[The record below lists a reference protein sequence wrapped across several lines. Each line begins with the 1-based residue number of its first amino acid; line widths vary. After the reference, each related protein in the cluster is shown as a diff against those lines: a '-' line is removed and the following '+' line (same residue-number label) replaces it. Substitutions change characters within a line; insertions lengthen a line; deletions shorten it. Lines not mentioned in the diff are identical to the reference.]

1 MKAILS
7 FLLVAVL
14 ALQPSFAQQDNEG
27 KPDAWSRIE
36 KMISKQ
42 RYTDAYT
49 LADSLRTV
57 AMTRAEAGQ
66 KGWATS
72 RQLLTSTWYMERA
85 AINYQEDVADSSLA
99 RFRAILPY
107 LTTVDSCLC
116 YIFLGNIDSA
126 LVDTLALREV
136 PNMQIADFC
145 SAPKNVSFNTT
156 PTMYDLVM
164 HLAMEIV
171 PQKRRIELQ
180 RQLTAWYSTSCPT
193 KGSVNLILYNEI
205 RLINFLVAQPNKSL
219 AYRKRLVQDCLNRCR
234 WTGNEQMA
242 ELYDRMAGFYEQDGD
257 YLTALAYCDSAI
269 ARWPKSK
276 GGVACANRKRTIQS
290 TNIDMTISEVSPANR
305 DILMRVST
313 RNVDNL
319 YYRVIKYPEW
329 LKQYYK
335 SDSDK
340 RPRLLKERVV
350 KSWSQSFS
358 LPKDYKSYKHYG
370 YIPALAPG
378 SYLLL
383 ASPTKDFASEGFCV
397 KGFTV
402 SAAVFVIMSLP
413 EDSVYGYV
421 VDYATGGPVAGQK
434 VQLQRSKNYYDAK
447 YSTVA
452 TATTDAQG
460 FFAFGAE
467 GVKDRYE
474 FDWRLVTKY
483 KGLEVVSNC
492 SIGPNERDTV
502 RDATEMFLDR
512 PVYRPG
518 DTVQFMLVKGR
529 VENNRRGH
537 TVGGDRLQLL
547 LFDVN
552 YKAIDTLYGT
562 TDAYG
567 SLSGRFVIP
576 AHALPGR
583 FVIRAYQADFDNRNG
598 RVCEKSFP
606 VEAYKQPKFTVTL
619 KGVDRKDA
627 EGHSVVPSL
636 GDSLVVEGLAAS
648 YTQVP
653 VSGAKVVY
661 SVTRSMMRPWWR
673 RWFGNSLYSE
683 VVTLVSD
690 SLVTDAEGQF
700 RIAFVAEPDS
710 NIELS
715 TNPCFTYEVRVD
727 VTDINGETH
736 SQSLT
741 LNAGYDNSYISI
753 TLPEQLQELASVEY
767 KYCDI
772 NGTPMKG
779 YVVLSVE
786 RLRQPEHPL
795 LSHSQLLA
803 GVRHTI
809 SHEEF
814 GKRFPLTAY
823 THEEENMWNWPVE
836 KRVFDTRVK
845 CEGLTLNKV
854 PMPMLEPG
862 VYRLRMATDEHGKRS
877 VADTLVVVYTPKGST
892 KVYTMDLLWSDI
904 NTQEAKVGDTVV
916 LRFGTR
922 HRDVHA
928 AYELVC
934 GDKTVQRRLLRV
946 DNGIA
951 TLRIPVSE
959 TLLGGFD
966 VNLCAVKEGR
976 FEREHYRVEVPF
988 EHKKLDVQILTFRD
1002 KLTPG
1007 EKERWTIKIEKSKSE
1022 NYPDASAN
1030 SQSSILNSQFALLLG
1045 MYDAALDN
1053 YGYGGNSFAWF
1064 PWRNTES
1071 NTAVGLSY
1079 YLDWRYREGHDLL
1092 IPHGKYLYYQGK
1104 SPSGWHFTALNHRGW
1119 RWRNSL
1125 SMPGTSVE
1133 SIVASVGGVGY
1144 ATARGES
1151 GMVTKNGSVR
1161 KRAGVKNVIQA
1172 ADDTD
1177 DIVVTDL
1184 EVVEDDV
1191 EMEEALLFIAD
1202 NAASAKATGA
1212 GGESEK
1218 PYIRTNLSTLAFFE
1232 PTLRTDKDGTVSY
1245 SFTAPDLLTQW
1256 NVKGLAW
1263 TQELATGSLERQL
1276 LTRKELMIQPNMP
1289 RFLREGDTAT
1299 LMAKVMNLTDSDL
1312 TVTVEFSF
1320 EIENSKLKIENSADK
1335 RKNSQFSI
1343 LNSQLITVPARGTVP
1358 VQFTVN
1364 VPVGGTVA
1372 TYKYVATAAK
1382 HSDGEQGPLPLLT
1395 NRQAVTQSVSMYMNS
1410 KGTKQYTMTLPTSAT
1425 AQPVSFTVE
1434 YTANPIWLAIQSLPF
1449 MKECSNPSNIY
1460 LFNSYYVN
1468 TIGKTIAEQFPQLK
1482 HCADQAMLGD
1492 NKTATEAGSPLL
1504 RNEDIKQTLLD
1515 ETPWLRSG
1523 LSEVEQLKNIARFY
1537 DSETLEQQ
1545 CKEAFG
1551 KLQKE
1556 QRRDGGWPWMPGG
1569 RHSSTYVTQHI
1580 LKGYGMMARQM
1591 SRGIT
1596 SMETRALAYVDKEA
1610 YKDYLDWQK
1619 YLAKHPDSKCK
1630 PIMLDYLYTR
1640 SYYAGRSF
1648 AGGAKQAFDYFYSNA
1663 KQRYGDYTSLY
1674 DQALLALV
1682 FQRNGDTKLAR
1693 EMVER
1698 IRQKALYSDEMGM
1711 YWRDNKAGWFY
1722 YQRPVETQALLIE
1735 TFREVMPQDSHSVG
1749 QMQQW
1754 LLKQKQTTRWSS
1766 DIATLRAIQALL
1778 PVGTKSVSPALVPD
1792 DNIIVRGKALVD
1804 TLQVDVT
1811 GGSAG
1816 YLRHT
1821 YRADSLASLTAGRNV
1836 STTIVRDV
1844 KGISWGAL
1852 YYQYTEQM
1860 DKIPASETGITLS
1873 RTLYKVEA
1881 DGSLTELKKGR
1892 GVAVGDRLRVR
1903 LNVQCDRNMEY
1914 VELKEFRAACLEPV
1928 STTSGWAWTN
1938 GLSYYVAINNSHN
1951 AVYIDR
1957 LEKGKYIIDADYYV
1971 TNPGSFTLAPSVLQC
1986 LYAPEFRATS
1996 PGQRIEVK

>member
-1 MKAILS
+1 MC
-7 FLLVAVL
+7 
-14 ALQPSFAQQDNEG
+14 
-27 KPDAWSRIE
+27 
-36 KMISKQ
+36 SKG
-42 RYTDAYT
+42 
-49 LADSLRTV
+49 DSLKV
-57 AMTRAEAGQ
+57 E
-66 KGWATS
+66 
-72 RQLLTSTWYMERA
+72 
-85 AINYQEDVADSSLA
+85 
-99 RFRAILPY
+99 
-107 LTTVDSCLC
+107 
-116 YIFLGNIDSA
+116 
-126 LVDTLALREV
+126 LR
-136 PNMQIADFC
+136 
-145 SAPKNVSFNTT
+145 
-156 PTMYDLVM
+156 
-164 HLAMEIV
+164 
-171 PQKRRIELQ
+171 
-180 RQLTAWYSTSCPT
+180 
-193 KGSVNLILYNEI
+193 
-205 RLINFLVAQPNKSL
+205 
-219 AYRKRLVQDCLNRCR
+219 
-234 WTGNEQMA
+234 
-242 ELYDRMAGFYEQDGD
+242 
-257 YLTALAYCDSAI
+257 
-269 ARWPKSK
+269 
-276 GGVACANRKRTIQS
+276 
-290 TNIDMTISEVSPANR
+290 
-305 DILMRVST
+305 
-313 RNVDNL
+313 
-319 YYRVIKYPEW
+319 
-329 LKQYYK
+329 
-335 SDSDK
+335 
-340 RPRLLKERVV
+340 
-350 KSWSQSFS
+350 
-358 LPKDYKSYKHYG
+358 
-370 YIPALAPG
+370 
-378 SYLLL
+378 
-383 ASPTKDFASEGFCV
+383 
-397 KGFTV
+397 
-402 SAAVFVIMSLP
+402 
-413 EDSVYGYV
+413 
-421 VDYATGGPVAGQK
+421 
-434 VQLQRSKNYYDAK
+434 
-447 YSTVA
+447 
-452 TATTDAQG
+452 
-460 FFAFGAE
+460 
-467 GVKDRYE
+467 
-474 FDWRLVTKY
+474 
-483 KGLEVVSNC
+483 
-492 SIGPNERDTV
+492 
-502 RDATEMFLDR
+502 
-512 PVYRPG
+512 
-518 DTVQFMLVKGR
+518 
-529 VENNRRGH
+529 
-537 TVGGDRLQLL
+537 
-547 LFDVN
+547 DVN
-552 YKAIDTLYGT
+552 YKVVDTLVGV
-562 TDAYG
+562 TDEFG
-567 SLSGRFVIP
+567 SLGGRFVVP
-576 AHALPGR
+576 AHALPGAFTIQTFYAYR
-583 FVIRAYQADFDNRNG
+583 TGGLDALCIKTIR
-598 RVCEKSFP
+598 

-619 KGVDRKDA
+619 KAADRKDA
-627 EGHSVVPSL
+627 EGHSIAPAL

-653 VSGAKVVY
+653 VGGAKVVY
-661 SVTRSMMRPWWR
+661 SVTRSMMWPWWR
-673 RWFGNSLYSE
+673 RHYYDGAMRE
-683 VVTLVSD
+683 AATLVSD
-690 SLVTDAEGQF
+690 SLVTDGEGSF

-715 TNPCFTYEVRVD
+715 SKPCFVYDVRVD

-736 SQSLT
+736 SKSLS
-741 LNAGYDNSYISI
+741 LNAGYENSFISI
-753 TLPEQLQELASVEY
+753 TLPEQLSELGSVEY
-767 KYCDI
+767 RYCDI
-772 NGTPMKG
+772 NGTPLTG
-779 YVVLSVE
+779 YVNLYVE
-786 RLRQPEHPL
+786 RLRQPGSL
-795 LSHSQLLA
+795 WLA
-803 GVRHTI
+803 HQQMMSGVRHTI
-809 SHEEF
+809 SREEF
-814 GKRFPLTAY
+814 NKRFPLTAY
-823 THEEENMWNWPVE
+823 SREEENMWNWPVE
-836 KRVFDTRVK
+836 KQVFDTRVK
-845 CEGLTLNKV
+845 CEGLTLNRV
-854 PMPMLEPG
+854 PLPVLEPG
-862 VYRLRMATDEHGKRS
+862 VYRLRMALDGEGNKST
-877 VADTLVVVYTPKGST
+877 ADTLVVVYTPKGCRR
-892 KVYTMDLLWSDI
+892 VNTMELLWSDI
-904 NTQEAKVGDTVV
+904 SAQEAKVGDTVTV
-916 LRFGTR
+916 RLGSR
-922 HRDVHA
+922 HKNVHVA
-928 AYELVC
+928 CELMC
-934 GDKTVQRRLLRV
+934 GERVVERRRLTV

-951 TLRIPVSE
+951 TLSIPVTE
-959 TLLGGFD
+959 ALLGGFD
-966 VNLCAVKEGR
+966 VSLCAVKEGR
-976 FEREHYRVEVPF
+976 SEKENYRVEVPF
-988 EHKKLDVQILTFRD
+988 EHKKLNVEILTFRD

-1007 EKERWTIKIEKSKSE
+1007 EKERWTIKIENPKLK
-1022 NYPDASAN
+1022 NDNFPVAAAN
-1030 SQSSILNSQFALLLG
+1030 AQFALLLG

-1053 YGYGGNSFAWF
+1053 YGFGGNTFAFF
-1064 PWRNTES
+1064 PWS
-1071 NTAVGLSY
+1071 NNRSVSAYGMVFNY
-1079 YLDWRYREGHDLL
+1079 PWQYRSWHDLL
-1092 IPHGKYLYYQGK
+1092 VPTGKYLRYEGK
-1104 SPSGWHFTALNHRGW
+1104 TARGWDFTALNHRGW
-1119 RWRNSL
+1119 KWRRMSGSQL
-1125 SMPGTSVE
+1125 E

-1144 ATARGES
+1144 TDGSSTARGES
-1151 GMVTKNGSVR
+1151 GMVAMNGAVR
-1161 KRAGVKNVIQA
+1161 KRAGVKNA
-1172 ADDTD
+1172 AVGEPEVT
-1177 DIVVTDL
+1177 TDL
-1184 EVVEDDV
+1184 EVVEDV
-1191 EMEEALLFIAD
+1191 MVMEEAAVMY
-1202 NAASAKATGA
+1202 AVEPSAKTRSVT
-1212 GGESEK
+1212 EEK
-1218 PYIRTNLSTLAFFE
+1218 PYVRTNLSTLAFFE
-1232 PTLRTDKDGTVSY
+1232 PTLRTDRDGTVSY

-1276 LTRKELMIQPNMP
+1276 ITRKELMIQPNMP

-1312 TVTVEFSF
+1312 TVKVEFSF
-1320 EIENSKLKIENSADK
+1320 EIENGEWRIENYPGAAA
-1335 RKNSQFSI
+1335 NSQFSI
-1343 LNSQLITVPARGTVP
+1343 LKSQLITVPARGTVP
-1358 VQFTVN
+1358 VQFTVT

-1372 TYKYVATAAK
+1372 TYKYVATAAR

-1395 NRQAVTQSVSMYMNS
+1395 NRQAVTQSVSMYMNC

-1492 NKTATEAGSPLL
+1492 NKTATEANSPLL

-1545 CKEAFG
+1545 CKETFG

-1556 QRRDGGWPWMPGG
+1556 QRHDGGWPWMPGG

-1735 TFREVMPQDSHSVG
+1735 TFREVMPQDTHSVG

-1778 PVGTKSVSPALVPD
+1778 PVGTKSSSPALVPD

-1903 LNVQCDRNMEY
+1903 LHVQCDRNMEY

-1928 STTSGWAWTN
+1928 STTSGWAWTS

-1951 AVYIDR
+1951 TVYIDR
-1957 LEKGKYIIDADYYV
+1957 LEKGKYIVDADYYV

>member
-27 KPDAWSRIE
+27 KPDAWFRIE

-57 AMTRAEAGQ
+57 AMTRAKAGQ

-85 AINYQEDVADSSLA
+85 AINYQEDVADSSLS

-107 LTTVDSCLC
+107 LNPVDRTLC
-116 YIFLGNIDSA
+116 HIFLGNIDSA
-126 LVDTLALREV
+126 LVDTVALREV
-136 PNMQIADFC
+136 PNLQIADFC
-145 SAPKNVSFNTT
+145 AAPKNVSFNTT

-164 HLAMEIV
+164 HLAMEYV

-242 ELYDRMAGFYEQDGD
+242 ELYDRMAGFCEQDGD

-269 ARWPKSK
+269 ARWPKSQ
-276 GGVACANRKRTIQS
+276 GGVACANRKRQIETKK
-290 TNIDMTISEVSPANR
+290 IDMSIAEVSPAGR
-305 DILMRVST
+305 DILMRVET
-313 RNVDNL
+313 RNVQNL
-319 YYRVIKYPEW
+319 YYRLIKFPEW
-329 LKQYYK
+329 YKDYYK
-335 SDSDK
+335 SDSEI
-340 RPRLLKERVV
+340 RARLLKERVV
-350 KSWSQSFS
+350 KTWSQSFT
-358 LPKDYKSYKHYG
+358 LPKDYKFYKHYG
-370 YIPALAPG
+370 YIPGLAPG
-378 SYLLL
+378 RYLLM
-383 ASPTKDFASEGFCV
+383 ASPTKDFTSEGFCA

-402 SAAVFVIMSLP
+402 SAAVFVIMSSP

-421 VDYATGGPVAGQK
+421 VDYGTGGPVAGQK
-434 VQLQRSKNYYDAK
+434 VQLQRSKNYYNAK
-447 YSTVA
+447 YGTVA

-467 GVKDRYE
+467 GVKDRFE
-474 FDWRLVTKY
+474 FDWRLVTQY

-518 DTVQFMLVKGR
+518 DTVQFMLVEGR
-529 VENNRRGH
+529 VEFNRTGH
-537 TVGGDRLQLL
+537 AVVGDRLQLL
-547 LFDVN
+547 LYDVN
-552 YKAIDTLYGT
+552 YKTIDTLYGT

-576 AHALPGR
+576 AHALPGQ
-583 FVIRAYQADFDNRNG
+583 FVIRAYQANFDNRD
-598 RVCEKSFP
+598 RVVCMKSFP

-627 EGHSVVPSL
+627 EGHSVAPSL

-715 TNPCFTYEVRVD
+715 TKPCFTYEVRVD

-753 TLPEQLQELASVEY
+753 TLPEQLQELANVEY

-772 NGTPMKG
+772 NGTPLKG
-779 YVVLSVE
+779 YVALSVE
-786 RLRQPEHPL
+786 RLRQPERPL

-809 SHEEF
+809 SREEF
-814 GKRFPLTAY
+814 DKRFPLTAY
-823 THEEENMWNWPVE
+823 TREEENMWNWPVE

-845 CEGLTLNKV
+845 CEGLTLNRV

-862 VYRLRMATDEHGKRS
+862 VYRLRMATDEHGKRT
-877 VADTLVVVYTPKGST
+877 VVDTLVVVYTPKGST

-904 NTQEAKVGDTVV
+904 STESARVGDTVV

-922 HRDVHA
+922 HKDVHV
-928 AYELVC
+928 AYEMVC
-934 GDKTVQRRLLRV
+934 GDKTVQRRLLHV
-946 DNGIA
+946 DNEIA

-959 TLLGGFD
+959 ALLGGFD

-988 EHKKLDVQILTFRD
+988 EHKKLDVQIVTFRD

-1053 YGYGGNSFAWF
+1053 YGFGGNSFAWF
-1064 PWRNTES
+1064 PWHNTES

-1079 YLDWRYREGHDLL
+1079 YLDWRYREGYDLL
-1092 IPHGKYLYYQGK
+1092 IPHGKYTSFQGK
-1104 SPSGWHFTALNHRGW
+1104 RPGGWNFTALNHRGW

-1125 SMPGTSVE
+1125 SMPGTQVE

-1151 GMVTKNGSVR
+1151 GMVTRNGAVG
-1161 KRAGVKNVIQA
+1161 KRAAVKNA
-1172 ADDTD
+1172 AVLEPEVT
-1177 DIVVTDL
+1177 TDL
-1184 EVVEDDV
+1184 EVVEDV
-1191 EMEEALLFIAD
+1191 MVMEEAAVMY
-1202 NAASAKATGA
+1202 AVEPSAKTRSVA
-1212 GGESEK
+1212 EEK
-1218 PYIRTNLSTLAFFE
+1218 PYVRTNLSTLAFFE
-1232 PTLRTDKDGTVSY
+1232 PTLRADRDGTVSY

-1276 LTRKELMIQPNMP
+1276 ITRKELMIQPNMP

-1312 TVTVEFSF
+1312 TVEVEFSF
-1320 EIENSKLKIENSADK
+1320 EIVNSKLKIENSADK
-1335 RKNSQFSI
+1335 RNNSQFSI
-1343 LNSQLITVPARGTVP
+1343 LNSQIITVPARGTMP
-1358 VQFTVN
+1358 VQFTVT

-1372 TYKYVATAAK
+1372 TYKYVATAAR

-1395 NRQAVTQSVSMYMNS
+1395 NRQAVTQSVSMYMNG
-1410 KGTKQYTMTLPTSAT
+1410 KGTKQYSMSLPASTT

-1492 NKTATEAGSPLL
+1492 NKTATEANSPLL

-1537 DSETLEQQ
+1537 DSESLEQQ
-1545 CKEAFG
+1545 CKEAFD

-1556 QRRDGGWPWMPGG
+1556 QRYDGGWPWMPGG

-1640 SYYAGRSF
+1640 SYYAGCSF
-1648 AGGAKQAFDYFYSNA
+1648 DGNAKQAFDYFYGNA

-1693 EMVER
+1693 EIVER

-1735 TFREVMPQDSHSVG
+1735 TFREVTPQDTHSVG

-1766 DIATLRAIQALL
+1766 DIATLRAIQALM
-1778 PVGTKSVSPALVPD
+1778 PVGTKKFSPALVPD

-1804 TLQVDVT
+1804 TLQVDVA
-1811 GGSAG
+1811 GSSAG

-1860 DKIPASETGITLS
+1860 DKIPASETGITLT

-1928 STTSGWAWTN
+1928 STASGWVWTN

-1957 LEKGKYIIDADYYV
+1957 LEKGKYIIDTDYYV
-1971 TNPGSFTLAPSVLQC
+1971 TNPGTFTLAPSVLQC

-1996 PGQRIEVK
+1996 PGQRITVK

>member
-1 MKAILS
+1 MKPIVS
-7 FLLVAVL
+7 LLIVAVL
-14 ALQPSFAQQDNEG
+14 ALQPVFAQQGNNG
-27 KPDAWSRIE
+27 KPDAWARIE
-36 KMISKQ
+36 KQLSNQ
-42 RYTDAYT
+42 RYTNAYT

-57 AMTRAEAGQ
+57 AMGRARAGQ
-66 KGWATS
+66 RGPATS
-72 RQLLTSTWYMERA
+72 RQLLAATWFMERA
-85 AINYQEDVADSSLA
+85 AITYQEDLADSSLA

-164 HLAMEIV
+164 HLAMENV

-180 RQLTAWYSTSCPT
+180 RQLTAWYSSRPS
-193 KGSVNLILYNEI
+193 KGNVNLILFNEI
-205 RLINFLVAQPNKSL
+205 RLVNFLAAQPNKTL

-234 WTGNEQMA
+234 WSGNEQMA
-242 ELYDRMAGFYEQDGD
+242 QLYDRMAGFCEQDGD

-269 ARWPKSK
+269 ARWPKSQ

-340 RPRLLKERVV
+340 RARLLKERVV

-378 SYLLL
+378 RYLLM
-383 ASPTKDFASEGFCV
+383 ASPTKDFTSEGFCV

-402 SAAVFVIMSLP
+402 SAAVFVIMSSP

-421 VDYATGGPVAGQK
+421 VDYVTGGPVAGQK

-460 FFAFGAE
+460 FFAFGVE

-529 VENNRRGH
+529 VEYNRRGYA
-537 TVGGDRLQLL
+537 VGGDSVKVE

-552 YKAIDTLYGT
+552 YKTVDTLRGI

-567 SLSGRFVIP
+567 SFSGQFVIP
-576 AHALPGR
+576 TKALPGQFR
-583 FVIRAYQADFDNRNG
+583 IAAYYTNPKKKKETLCG
-598 RVCEKSFP
+598 KYFP

-627 EGHSVVPSL
+627 EGHSVAPSL
-636 GDSLVVEGLAAS
+636 GDSLAVEGLAAS

-673 RWFGNSLYSE
+673 RWFGYSLYSE

-690 SLVTDAEGQF
+690 SLATDAEGQF

-753 TLPEQLQELASVEY
+753 TLPEQLQELANVEY

-786 RLRQPEHPL
+786 RLRQPERPL

-803 GVRHTI
+803 GVLHTI
-809 SHEEF
+809 SRDEF

-823 THEEENMWNWPVE
+823 TREEENMWNWPVE

-845 CEGLTLNKV
+845 CEGLTLNRV

-862 VYRLRMATDEHGKRS
+862 VYRLRMATDEHGKRT

-904 NTQEAKVGDTVV
+904 STQEAQVGDTVV
-916 LRFGTR
+916 LRYGTR
-922 HRDVHA
+922 HSDVHA

-959 TLLGGFD
+959 ALLGGFD

-1007 EKERWTIKIEKSKSE
+1007 EKERWTIKIEKTKSD

-1030 SQSSILNSQFALLLG
+1030 SQFSILNSQYALLLG

-1092 IPHGKYLYYQGK
+1092 IPHGKYIYYQGK
-1104 SPSGWHFTALNHRGW
+1104 SPSGWDFTALNHRGW
-1119 RWRNSL
+1119 RWSNVL
-1125 SMPGTSVE
+1125 PMPGTSVE

-1151 GMVTKNGSVR
+1151 GMVKRNGAVS
-1161 KRAGVKNVIQA
+1161 KRAAVKNA
-1172 ADDTD
+1172 AVLEPEVT
-1177 DIVVTDL
+1177 TDL
-1184 EVVEDDV
+1184 EVVEDV
-1191 EMEEALLFIAD
+1191 MVMEEAAVMYAVD
-1202 NAASAKATGA
+1202 PSAKTKSAT
-1212 GGESEK
+1212 EEK
-1218 PYIRTNLSTLAFFE
+1218 PYVRTNLSTLAFFE

-1276 LTRKELMIQPNMP
+1276 ITRKELMIQPNMP

-1335 RKNSQFSI
+1335 RNNSQFSI
-1343 LNSQLITVPARGTVP
+1343 LKSQLITVPARGTVP

-1372 TYKYVATAAK
+1372 TYKYVATAAR

-1395 NRQAVTQSVSMYMNS
+1395 NRQAVTQSVSMYMNG
-1410 KGTKQYTMTLPTSAT
+1410 KGSKQYTMTFPTST
-1425 AQPVSFTVE
+1425 TIQPVSFTVE

-1468 TIGKTIAEQFPQLK
+1468 TVGKTIAEQFPQLK
-1482 HCADQAMLGD
+1482 HCAD
-1492 NKTATEAGSPLL
+1492 NATEEDSPLF
-1504 RNEDIKQTLLD
+1504 RNADIKQTLLD

-1523 LSEVEQLKNIARFY
+1523 MNEVERMKNIARFY
-1537 DSETLEQQ
+1537 DEEELQRQNSETFE
-1545 CKEAFG
+1545 

-1556 QRRDGGWPWMPGG
+1556 QRGDGGWSWMPGG
-1569 RHSSTYVTQHI
+1569 KYSSTYVTQHI
-1580 LKGYGMMARQM
+1580 LKGFGVMARQI
-1591 SRGIT
+1591 SRGKT
-1596 SMETRALAYVDKEA
+1596 PMESRALAYVDKEA
-1610 YKDYLDWQK
+1610 YREYVEWMRYLE
-1619 YLAKHPDSKCK
+1619 KHPNSHYK

-1640 SYYAGRSF
+1640 SYYTGQSF
-1648 AGGAKQAFDYFYSNA
+1648 AGGAKKAFDYFYGNA

-1735 TFREVMPQDSHSVG
+1735 TFREVTPQDTHSVG

-1766 DIATLRAIQALL
+1766 DIATLRAIQALM
-1778 PVGTKSVSPALVPD
+1778 PVGDKNWNPSRVPD
-1792 DNIIVRGKALVD
+1792 DAVVVKGKALVD
-1804 TLQVDVT
+1804 TLQVAVAD
-1811 GGSAG
+1811 GSAG
-1816 YLRHT
+1816 YMRHT
-1821 YRADSLASLTAGRNV
+1821 YRMDSLSALCGGRNV
-1836 STTIVRDV
+1836 SATIERKD

-1903 LNVQCDRNMEY
+1903 LHVQCDRNMEY

>member
-1 MKAILS
+1 MKPIVS
-7 FLLVAVL
+7 LLIVAVL
-14 ALQPSFAQQDNEG
+14 ALQPVFAQQGNNG

-36 KMISKQ
+36 KQLSSQ

-57 AMTRAEAGQ
+57 AMGRALAGQ
-66 KGWATS
+66 RGPATS

-164 HLAMEIV
+164 HLAMENV

-269 ARWPKSK
+269 ARWPKSQ
-276 GGVACANRKRTIQS
+276 GGVECANRKRQIETKK
-290 TNIDMTISEVSPANR
+290 IDMSISEVSSAGR
-305 DILMRVST
+305 DILMRVET

-329 LKQYYK
+329 YKNYYK
-335 SDSDK
+335 SDSEI
-340 RPRLLKERVV
+340 RARLLKERVV
-350 KSWSQSFS
+350 KTWSQSFS
-358 LPKDYKSYKHYG
+358 LPKDYKFYKHYG
-370 YIPALAPG
+370 YIPGLAPG
-378 SYLLL
+378 RYMVM
-383 ASPTKDFASEGFCV
+383 ASPTKDFTSEGFCA

-402 SAAVFVIMSLP
+402 SAAVFVIMSSP

-434 VQLQRSKNYYDAK
+434 VQLQRSKNYYNAK
-447 YSTVA
+447 YGTVA

-483 KGLEVVSNC
+483 KGLDVESQCDLGSNQL
-492 SIGPNERDTV
+492 DTV
-502 RDATEMFLDR
+502 REVAEMFLDR

-518 DTVQFMLVKGR
+518 DTLQFMLLKSR

-537 TVGGDRLQLL
+537 TVGGDSVKVE

-552 YKAIDTLYGT
+552 YKTVDTLRGI

-567 SLSGRFVIP
+567 SFSGQFVIP
-576 AHALPGR
+576 AKALPGQFR
-583 FVIRAYQADFDNRNG
+583 IAAYYTNPKKKKETLCG
-598 RVCEKSFP
+598 KYFP

-661 SVTRSMMRPWWR
+661 SVTRSMLRPWWR
-673 RWFGNSLYSE
+673 RWFGNGLYSE
-683 VVTLVSD
+683 MVTMVSD

-700 RIAFVAEPDS
+700 RIAFVAESDS

-715 TNPCFTYEVRVD
+715 TKPCFTYEVRVD

-741 LNAGYDNSYISI
+741 LNAGYENSYISI
-753 TLPEQLQELASVEY
+753 TLPEQLQDLSNVQY

-786 RLRQPEHPL
+786 RLRQPERPL

-809 SHEEF
+809 SREEF

-823 THEEENMWNWPVE
+823 TREEENMWNWPVE

-845 CEGLTLNKV
+845 CEGLTLNRV

-862 VYRLRMATDEHGKRS
+862 VYRLRMATDEHGKRT

-904 NTQEAKVGDTVV
+904 NTQEAQVGDTVV

-922 HRDVHA
+922 HRDVHV
-928 AYELVC
+928 AYEMVC
-934 GDKTVQRRLLRV
+934 DGKTVQRRLLRV

-959 TLLGGFD
+959 ALLGGFD

-988 EHKKLDVQILTFRD
+988 EHKKLDVQIVTFRD

-1007 EKERWTIKIEKSKSE
+1007 EKERWTIKVSPKDEGAA
-1022 NYPDASAN
+1022 PFAPA
-1030 SQSSILNSQFALLLG
+1030 ALLLG

-1053 YGYGGNSFAWF
+1053 YGFGGNSFAWF

-1092 IPHGKYLYYQGK
+1092 IPHGKFTPYQGK
-1104 SPSGWHFTALNHRGW
+1104 RPGGWNFTALNHRGW
-1119 RWRNSL
+1119 RWRNSM
-1125 SMPGTSVE
+1125 SMPGTQVE
-1133 SIVASVGGVGY
+1133 SIVTSVGGVGY

-1151 GMVTKNGSVR
+1151 GMVTMNGSMR
-1161 KRAGVKNVIQA
+1161 KRAGVKNAIQA
-1172 ADDTD
+1172 TEDV
-1177 DIVVTDL
+1177 VVTDL

-1191 EMEEALLFIAD
+1191 EMEEAAVMY
-1202 NAASAKATGA
+1202 AVEPSAKTRSVT
-1212 GGESEK
+1212 EEK
-1218 PYIRTNLSTLAFFE
+1218 PYVRTNLSTLAFFE
-1232 PTLRTDKDGTVSY
+1232 PTLRTDRDGTVSY

-1276 LTRKELMIQPNMP
+1276 ITRKELMIQPNMP

-1335 RKNSQFSI
+1335 RNTSQFSI
-1343 LNSQLITVPARGTVP
+1343 LNSQSITVPARGTVP
-1358 VQFTVN
+1358 VQFTVT

-1372 TYKYVATAAK
+1372 TYKYIATAAK

-1395 NRQAVTQSVSMYMNS
+1395 NRQAVTQSVSMYMNG
-1410 KGTKQYTMTLPTSAT
+1410 KGSKQYTMTLPTSAT
-1425 AQPVSFTVE
+1425 AQSVSFTVE

-1468 TIGKTIAEQFPQLK
+1468 TVGKTIAEQFPQLK
-1482 HCADQAMLGD
+1482 HCAD
-1492 NKTATEAGSPLL
+1492 NATEEESPLM
-1504 RNEDIKQTLLD
+1504 RNADIKQTLLD

-1523 LSEVEQLKNIARFY
+1523 TSEVERLKNIARFY
-1537 DSETLEQQ
+1537 DSESLGQQ
-1545 CKEAFG
+1545 CKEAFD

-1556 QRRDGGWPWMPGG
+1556 QRHDGGWSWMPGG

-1580 LKGYGMMARQM
+1580 LKGFGIMARQM

-1596 SMETRALAYVDKEA
+1596 PMESRALAYVDKEA

-1648 AGGAKQAFDYFYSNA
+1648 AGDAKQAFDYFYGNA

-1682 FQRNGDTKLAR
+1682 FQRNGDSKLAR

-1698 IRQKALYSDEMGM
+1698 IRQKALYSEEMGM

-1735 TFREVMPQDSHSVG
+1735 TFREVTPQDTHSVG

-1766 DIATLRAIQALL
+1766 DIATLRAIQALM
-1778 PVGTKSVSPALVPD
+1778 PVGTKRFSPALVPD

-1804 TLQVDVT
+1804 TLQVDVA

-1821 YRADSLASLTAGRNV
+1821 YRGDSLALFTKGNSV
-1836 STTIVRDV
+1836 SASIKRDV

-1860 DKIPASETGITLS
+1860 DKIPASETGITLQ

-1881 DGSLTELKKGR
+1881 DGSLTELKKGM
-1892 GVAVGDRLRVR
+1892 GVTVGDRLRVR
-1903 LNVQCDRNMEY
+1903 LNVQCDRNLEY

-1928 STTSGWAWTN
+1928 STASGWVWNWT
-1938 GLSYYVAINNSHN
+1938 LSYYVAINNSHN

-1957 LEKGKYIIDADYYV
+1957 LEKGKYVIDADYYV
-1971 TNPGSFTLAPSVLQC
+1971 TNPGTFTLAPSVLQC

-1996 PGQRIEVK
+1996 SGQRLTVK

>member
-1 MKAILS
+1 M
-7 FLLVAVL
+7 
-14 ALQPSFAQQDNEG
+14 
-27 KPDAWSRIE
+27 
-36 KMISKQ
+36 
-42 RYTDAYT
+42 
-49 LADSLRTV
+49 
-57 AMTRAEAGQ
+57 
-66 KGWATS
+66 
-72 RQLLTSTWYMERA
+72 
-85 AINYQEDVADSSLA
+85 
-99 RFRAILPY
+99 
-107 LTTVDSCLC
+107 
-116 YIFLGNIDSA
+116 
-126 LVDTLALREV
+126 
-136 PNMQIADFC
+136 
-145 SAPKNVSFNTT
+145 
-156 PTMYDLVM
+156 
-164 HLAMEIV
+164 
-171 PQKRRIELQ
+171 
-180 RQLTAWYSTSCPT
+180 
-193 KGSVNLILYNEI
+193 NLILYNEI

-219 AYRKRLVQDCLNRCR
+219 AYRKQLVQDCLNRCR

-242 ELYDRMAGFYEQDGD
+242 ELYDRMAGFCEQDGD

-269 ARWPKSK
+269 ARWPKSQ

-305 DILMRVST
+305 DILMRVET

-319 YYRVIKYPEW
+319 YYRVIKFPEW
-329 LKQYYK
+329 YK
-335 SDSDK
+335 NYFKSYSEK
-340 RPRLLKERVV
+340 RARLLKERVF
-350 KSWSQSFS
+350 KTWSQSFS

-370 YIPALAPG
+370 YIPALSPG
-378 SYLLL
+378 RYLLM
-383 ASPTKDFASEGFCV
+383 ASPTKDFTSEGFCA

-402 SAAVFVIMSLP
+402 SAAVFVIMSSP

-474 FDWRLVTKY
+474 FDWRLVTQY

-518 DTVQFMLVKGR
+518 DTLQFMLLKSR

-537 TVGGDRLQLL
+537 TVGGDSVKVE

-552 YKAIDTLYGT
+552 YKTVDTLRGI

-567 SLSGRFVIP
+567 SFSGQFVIP
-576 AHALPGR
+576 AKALPGKFR
-583 FVIRAYQADFDNRNG
+583 IAAYYSNPKKKKETLCG
-598 RVCEKSFP
+598 KYFP

-627 EGHSVVPSL
+627 EGHSVAPSL

-661 SVTRSMMRPWWR
+661 SVTRREMRPWWR
-673 RWFGNSLYSE
+673 RYYYDGVVSGL
-683 VVTLVSD
+683 VTLVSD

-786 RLRQPEHPL
+786 RLRQPERPL

-809 SHEEF
+809 SRDEF

-823 THEEENMWNWPVE
+823 TREEENMWNWPVE

-845 CEGLTLNKV
+845 CEGLTLNRV

-862 VYRLRMATDEHGKRS
+862 VYRLLMATDEHGKRT

-904 NTQEAKVGDTVV
+904 STQEAKVGDTVV

-959 TLLGGFD
+959 ALLGGFD

-1007 EKERWTIKIEKSKSE
+1007 EKERWTIKIEKTKGE
-1022 NYPDASAN
+1022 NYPDASPN
-1030 SQSSILNSQFALLLG
+1030 SQFSILNSQFALLLG

-1053 YGYGGNSFAWF
+1053 YGYGGNTFAWF

-1092 IPHGKYLYYQGK
+1092 IPHGKYIYYQGK

-1119 RWRNSL
+1119 RRRNSM

-1151 GMVTKNGSVR
+1151 GMVTKNGAVG
-1161 KRAGVKNVIQA
+1161 KRAAVKNA
-1172 ADDTD
+1172 A
-1177 DIVVTDL
+1177 VGEPEVTTEL
-1184 EVVEDDV
+1184 NVVEDDMV
-1191 EMEEALLFIAD
+1191 MEEEAVMYAVEP
-1202 NAASAKATGA
+1202 SAKTRSVT
-1212 GGESEK
+1212 EEK
-1218 PYIRTNLSTLAFFE
+1218 PYVRTNLSTLAFFE

-1276 LTRKELMIQPNMP
+1276 ITRKELMIQPNMP

-1312 TVTVEFSF
+1312 TVTVDFSF
-1320 EIENSKLKIENSADK
+1320 EIENGEWRIENYPGAAA
-1335 RKNSQFSI
+1335 NSQFSI

-1358 VQFTVN
+1358 VLFPVYA
-1364 VPVGGTVA
+1364 PVGGTVA
-1372 TYKYVATAAK
+1372 TYKFVAKAAR

-1395 NRQAVTQSVSMYMNS
+1395 NRQAVTQSVSMYMNG
-1410 KGTKQYTMTLPTSAT
+1410 KGTKQYAMSLPVSTT

-1460 LFNSYYVN
+1460 LFSTYYVN

-1482 HCADQAMLGD
+1482 HCAD
-1492 NKTATEAGSPLL
+1492 NVTEEDSPLM
-1504 RNEDIKQTLLD
+1504 RNADIKQTLLD
-1515 ETPWLRSG
+1515 ETPWLRSET
-1523 LSEVEQLKNIARFY
+1523 SEVERLKDIARFY
-1537 DSETLEQQ
+1537 DNEALQRLSSETFE
-1545 CKEAFG
+1545 

-1556 QRRDGGWPWMPGG
+1556 QRYDGGWSWMPGG
-1569 RHSSTYVTQHI
+1569 RYSSTYVTQHI
-1580 LKGYGMMARQM
+1580 LKGFGMMARQI
-1591 SRGIT
+1591 SRGNT
-1596 SMETRALAYVDKEA
+1596 VMENRALAYVDKEA
-1610 YKDYLDWQK
+1610 YKDYLEWLK
-1619 YLAKHPDSKCK
+1619 YLKKHPNSQCK

-1640 SYYAGRSF
+1640 SYYADRKFGSNH
-1648 AGGAKQAFDYFYSNA
+1648 KEAFDYFYGNA
-1663 KQRYGDYTSLY
+1663 KKRYSDYTSLY

-1711 YWRDNKAGWFY
+1711 YWRDNKAGWFF

-1735 TFREVMPQDSHSVG
+1735 TFREVTPQDTLSVA

-1766 DIATLRAIQALL
+1766 DIATLRAIQALM
-1778 PVGTKSVSPALVPD
+1778 PVGGKEKWVPAKGSD
-1792 DNIIVRGKALVD
+1792 KIVVKGKALAD
-1804 TLQVDVT
+1804 TLKVDVAD
-1811 GGSAG
+1811 GSAG

-1821 YRADSLASLTAGRNV
+1821 YRGDSLASFARGNSV
-1836 STTIVRDV
+1836 STTIRRDA
-1844 KGISWGAL
+1844 KGVSWGAL

-1860 DKIPASETGITLS
+1860 DKIPASETGITLT

-1881 DGSLTELKKGR
+1881 DGSLTELKEGR
-1892 GVAVGDRLRVR
+1892 GVSVGDRLRVR
-1903 LNVQCDRNMEY
+1903 LHVQCDRNMEY

-1928 STTSGWAWTN
+1928 STASGWVWTS
-1938 GLSYYVAINNSHN
+1938 GLSYYEAVNNSHN

-1996 PGQRIEVK
+1996 PGQRLTVK